1 MSELLLEM
9 ALKVIPRNQK
19 RVFEDYKFNPKNVH

>member
-9 ALKVIPRNQK
+9 FPS
-19 RVFEDYKFNPKNVH
+19 DD